1 MAEGLRPGLSRRDL
15 LSMIGVA
22 AGGAAMYQAMTTLGH
37 AEESPYAGPINL
49 QGAPQGAKILVLGAG
64 LAGMTAALEL
74 RAAGY
79 AVEVLE
85 FREKAGGRCW
95 TLRGGDRYEELGGA
109 VQEVKFSEGNYLN
122 PGPWRIPYHH
132 HAVLDYCRRLG
143 VQLEP
148 FVQLNHNAY
157 LHGKDAFGGKPQRFR
172 HISTDFRGHVSELL
186 AKAVNQKALDQAVT
200 PEDQEMLLAALK
212 RWGVLDDSYA
222 YVKSLE
228 TSHYRGFERDPGGG
242 LSAVPVPSEPLNP
255 SDLLQSGLWRYFN
268 TANNYEFQTTMFQP
282 VGGMDMIAQ
291 AFQRE
296 TQDLIRFNAKVLE
309 IRQGEDGVTV
319 TYEDRGDPGKPLT
332 ATADW
337 CVCTIP
343 FSVLSQIP
351 GDFSG
356 TMRGA
361 IDQLPYDASVKV
373 GLEFKRR
380 FWEEDEHI
388 YGGISFTDLPITL
401 ISYPSTG
408 YHKPGPAVLLGTY
421 SWGAYAYEFTS
432 MSPEERIEAA
442 LGFGARIHPQYRD
455 EFLTGAAVGWHRVP
469 WTLGCY
475 GMWTE
480 EKRAEHYDNACAI
493 DGRIVMAGEHI
504 SYIPAWMEG
513 AILSSLDAIGRL
525 HTRIVAG

>member
-1 MAEGLRPGLSRRDL
+1 MTDGIRPAISRRDL
-15 LSMIGVA
+15 LSMIGVT
-22 AGGAAMYQAMTTLGH
+22 AGTAAMYQAMTTLGH

-49 QGAPQGAKILVLGAG
+49 RDAPKGTKILVLGAG

-79 AVEVLE
+79 QVEVLE

-109 VQEVKFSEGNYLN
+109 VQDVKFAPGNYLN

-148 FVQLNHNAY
+148 FIQLNHNAY
-157 LHGKDAFGGKPQRFR
+157 LHGSQAFGGKPQRFR
-172 HISTDFRGHVSELL
+172 PISTDFRGHVSELL
-186 AKAVNQKALDQAVT
+186 AKAVNKKALDDSVSA
-200 PEDQEMLLAALK
+200 EDQEKLLAALK
-212 RWGVLDDSYA
+212 RWGVLDDNYA
-222 YVKSLE
+222 YVKGVP
-228 TSHYRGFERDPGGG
+228 TSEYRGFERDPGGG
-242 LSAVPVPSEPLNP
+242 LSAVPIP
-255 SDLLQSGLWRYFN
+255 SDPLSPSDVLQSELWRYFSP
-268 TANNYEFQTTMFQP
+268 ANNYEFQTTMFQP

-291 AFQRE
+291 GFERE
-296 TQDLIRFNAKVLE
+296 VKDLIRYNAKVLE
-309 IRQGEDGVTV
+309 IKQGDTGVTV
-319 TYEDRGDPGKPLT
+319 TYEDRNAPGTPLT
-332 ATADW
+332 TSADW

-343 FSVLSQIP
+343 FSILSQIP
-351 GDFSG
+351 SNFSAP
-356 TMRGA
+356 MQAA
-361 IDQLPYDASVKV
+361 IEQLPYDASVKV
-373 GLEFKRR
+373 GLEMKRR

-408 YHKPGPAVLLGTY
+408 YHKPGPAVLLSTY
-421 SWGAYAYEFTS
+421 SWGAYAYEFTA
-432 MSPEERIEAA
+432 MSPPERVKAA
-442 LGFGARIHPQYRD
+442 LKYGAQIHPQYKD
-455 EFLTGAAVGWHRVP
+455 EFLSGVAVGWHRVP

-480 EKRAEHYDNACAI
+480 DSRAEHYENACAI
-493 DGRIVMAGEHI
+493 DGRVVMAGEHC
-504 SYIPAWMEG
+504 SYIPAWQEG

-525 HTRIVAG
+525 HKRIVAG